1 MSEEKPKVVY
11 ILGSGR
17 SGSTILG
24 LALGNCASIF
34 CAGELHLWLGKAG
47 RSPLRGAERERFWSE
62 VREAVEIPSELPRDA
77 GRSLEKSSAVFR
89 VGDRRARRRLRGPYR
104 RVTEDLYRAIAR
116 AARATHI
123 VDTSHFPRRARE
135 LQALDAIELYLL
147 FVVRDPRNVVASYS
161 RDNVDFPRF
170 TTITTNAYLWLTHM
184 LSLFVFLRHPRDRR
198 LLVRYEAFVSDP
210 EAVLQ
215 RILDCIG
222 SAAALPDLAAL
233 DTGVAFQGNGLLR
246 ADVVALKRRV
256 EESPGGSRITALLQ
270 LPWKA
275 IVSRLRPVAT
285 ARGDSR

>member
-1 MSEEKPKVVY
+1 
-11 ILGSGR
+11 
-17 SGSTILG
+17 
-24 LALGNCASIF
+24 
-34 CAGELHLWLGKAG
+34 
-47 RSPLRGAERERFWSE
+47 

-135 LQALDAIELYLL
+135 LQALDEIELYLL

-170 TTITTNAYLWLTHM
+170 TTITTNAYLWLTHL

-210 EAVLQ
+210 ETVLQ

-222 SAAALPDLAAL
+222 SPAALPDLTAL
-233 DTGVAFQGNGLLR
+233 DTGVAFQGNGLLK

-285 ARGDSR
+285 ASGDSR